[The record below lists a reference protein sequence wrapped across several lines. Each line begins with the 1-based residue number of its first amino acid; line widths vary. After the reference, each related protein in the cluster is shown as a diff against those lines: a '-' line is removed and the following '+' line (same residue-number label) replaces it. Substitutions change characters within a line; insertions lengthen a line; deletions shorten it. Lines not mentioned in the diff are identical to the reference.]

1 MADVEDVGDEI
12 PGGTSAAAGG
22 GTTTAAVVKSFEF
35 DLDTFFGRAAA
46 AEVVFFLLALP
57 RPLLRLASLL
67 VTAGGDDDLDV
78 FLERVRVFLFGGS
91 SASSF
96 GLSRLLPLR
105 RLLGASVSLLNN
117 LNAFFLPCFNLH
129 RVAT

>member
-1 MADVEDVGDEI
+1 MEDKEDVGDEEG
-12 PGGTSAAAGG
+12 GGTSAAAGG

-35 DLDTFFGRAAA
+35 DLDTFLGRAAT
-46 AEVVFFLLALP
+46 EVVFFLLALP

-67 VTAGGDDDLDV
+67 VTAGGDDDLDF